1 MGSVSTGFGG
11 VIGAFGLVRLRALPL
26 RWLQHLRISVRI
38 VVTVIG
44 SPGISG
50 THLTSLFG
58 RSAAHTRTSL
68 DQTRRP
74 GRTRIDVCAA
84 GERVATCH
92 VDDRILPLL

>member
-11 VIGAFGLVRLRALPL
+11 VIGPFGLVRLRALPL

-58 RSAAHTRTSL
+58 RSLAYPNVTGPNPAARP
-68 DQTRRP
+68 DPDRRV
-74 GRTRIDVCAA
+74 RR
-84 GERVATCH
+84 R
-92 VDDRILPLL
+92 

>member
-1 MGSVSTGFGG
+1 MGSVNTGFGG

-44 SPGISG
+44 SPGIPG

-58 RSAAHTRTSL
+58 RSLRIPERHWTK
-68 DQTRRP
+68 P
-74 GRTRIDVCAA
+74 GGPAGPGSTCAPPVS
-84 GERVATCH
+84 G
-92 VDDRILPLL
+92 